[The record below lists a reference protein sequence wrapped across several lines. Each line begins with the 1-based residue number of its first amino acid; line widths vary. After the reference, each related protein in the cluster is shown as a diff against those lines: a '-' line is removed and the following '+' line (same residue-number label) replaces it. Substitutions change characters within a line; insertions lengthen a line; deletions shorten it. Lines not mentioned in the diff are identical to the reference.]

1 MLVKVTFAI
10 MDHKIYYYLNQFS
23 HENLRD
29 CQINGHNSKMK
40 VKIKKSCLKQDKLT
54 FIPRNLVDLFIIYE
68 LDIWS
73 GDLKHSLLGTVKVT
87 KNTDLDKCSWICYWI
102 YFHFQV
108 LIGVKILLFLE

>member
-1 MLVKVTFAI
+1 

-73 GDLKHSLLGTVKVT
+73 GDLKHSLFGTVKVT